1 VRGSVKEGDGQS
13 PRQASQ
19 LPGAR
24 AEHMVRPSMTIG
36 TSQGRTAVLAAIVAS
51 AGLVY
56 GCEMASL
63 GDEGPVHPVRLVFS
77 IQPENS
83 TAGTPLPVVAVTV
96 MESNGDTAL
105 SSTATIQ
112 LAIANGSGR
121 AGAHLGG
128 VTQAVAVNGTALF
141 PSVTIDSA
149 GTGYQLAAFATGLAS
164 AASNAFDV
172 SAGAAVR
179 LAFVRQPTSTAAGDT
194 IKPAVA
200 VAVVDA
206 LGNRVLVAAD
216 SVTLA
221 LAAAAGSAS
230 LGGTAVRRADSGL
243 AVYPDLSVSTAG
255 TGYLLVATARG
266 FAPDTSA
273 AFNVTAGVPPTP
285 GVPPARSPIPRR
297 QVARHLDSSR

>member
-1 VRGSVKEGDGQS
+1 
-13 PRQASQ
+13 
-19 LPGAR
+19 
-24 AEHMVRPSMTIG
+24 MTSG
-36 TSQGRTAVLAAIVAS
+36 TSPVRTAFLAAIVAS
-51 AGLVY
+51 AGFAY

-63 GDEGPVHPVRLVFS
+63 GDEGPIHPVRLVFS
-77 IQPENS
+77 IQPEVS
-83 TAGTPLPVVAVTV
+83 TAGTPLQPGVAVTV
-96 MESNGDTAL
+96 LESNGDTAL
-105 SSTATIQ
+105 ESTATIR
-112 LAIANGSGR
+112 LAIANGTGR

-128 VTQAVAVNGTALF
+128 VTQAVAVNGTASF

-149 GTGYQLAAFATGLAS
+149 GTGYQLAAFATTLAS
-164 AASNAFDV
+164 AASTAFDV
-172 SAGAAVR
+172 TAGAAVR
-179 LAFVRQPTSTAAGDT
+179 LAFARQPTSTAAGDT

-206 LGNRVLVAAD
+206 LGNRVPLATD

-221 LAAAAGSAS
+221 LAAGSGSAT

-243 AVYPDLSVSTAG
+243 AVFPDLTVSAAG

-285 GVPPARSPIPRR
+285 GGGRP
-297 QVARHLDSSR
+297 H